1 MLNEKVLIVDD
12 DESVRW
18 VLKKSLEKDGIETA
32 LAKDGAE
39 ALERIKEGDTA
50 IMLMDIRMPGMG
62 GFEALE
68 KIREEGRGISVI
80 IMTAQATMQN
90 AIEAMRRGAF
100 DYITKPFDLD
110 EVNILVRK
118 AIEVRRLSLEVNA
131 LRAEVRE
138 KYEGGLVGNT
148 PAMQEI
154 YKTIGR
160 VAESDATVLVHG
172 ESGTGKELVARAIHY
187 HSKRAGRPFVA
198 VNSAAIPSELL
209 ESELFGHEKGA
220 FTGAVARKMG
230 KFEAAA
236 GGTLFLDEIG
246 DMNLPLQGK
255 LLRVLQEREFERV
268 GGTEPIKTDVRVIA
282 ATHQN
287 LEKAVREKRF
297 REDLFYRLN
306 VIQINI
312 PPLRKRKDDIT
323 PLAEYFMQKY
333 QPGPGKTKILTPG
346 AQDPPGLRLARQC
359 ARTRECHPACYHA
372 RPGDKIFPD
381 ALPPQIFKPGQGA
394 HLSFENLLEEKLADL
409 VERMGGLERGE
420 IYSMV
425 LQRVEKPLVTLVLKK
440 TDGNQVRA
448 AHLLGINRN
457 TLRKKIKELGIKGP
471 FNEGGEEG
479 RKRKSD
485 GLCCRSRFHHILG
498 WAMYFSPAFGFRAR

>member
-1 MLNEKVLIVDD
+1 MTNEKVLIVDD

-18 VLKKSLEKDGIETA
+18 VLKKSLEKDGIETI
-32 LAKDGAE
+32 LAKDGTE
-39 ALERIKEGDTA
+39 AFDRLKEGGVA
-50 IMLMDIRMPGMG
+50 IMLMDIRMPGMS
-62 GFEALE
+62 GFEVLD
-68 KIREEGRGISVI
+68 KIQVENRGISVI

-110 EVNILVRK
+110 EVNMLVRK
-118 AIEVRRLSLEVNA
+118 AIDVRRLSQEVTA

-148 PAMQEI
+148 AAMQEI

-160 VAESDATVLVHG
+160 VAESDATVLIHG

-209 ESELFGHEKGA
+209 ESELFGHEKGS
-220 FTGAVARKMG
+220 FTGAIGRKIG

-246 DMNLPLQGK
+246 DMDLPLQGK
-255 LLRVLQEREFERV
+255 LLRVLQEKEFERV
-268 GGTEPIKTDVRVIA
+268 GGTDSIKTDVRVLA
-282 ATHQN
+282 ATHHN
-287 LEKAVREKRF
+287 LEKMVREKLF

-312 PPLRKRKDDIT
+312 PPLRKRKDDII
-323 PLAEYFMQKY
+323 PLAEFFMQKY
-333 QPGPGKTKILTPG
+333 QASDSKKKILTPETLKVLR
-346 AQDPPGLRLARQC
+346 AYDWPGNV
-359 ARTRECHPACYHA
+359 RELENAVQRA
-372 RPGDKIFPD
+372 ITLSQGDKIFPD

-394 HLSFENLLEEKLADL
+394 HLSFESFLEEKLADL
-409 VERMGGLERGE
+409 VERMGGLERGD

-425 LQRVEKPLVTLVLKK
+425 LQRVEKPLITLVLKK
-440 TDGNQVRA
+440 TEGNQVRA

-471 FNEGGEEG
+471 FSNDENEETDEG
-479 RKRKSD
+479 D
-485 GLCCRSRFHHILG
+485 
-498 WAMYFSPAFGFRAR
+498 

>member
-1 MLNEKVLIVDD
+1 MTTERVLIVDD

-18 VLKKSLEKDGIETA
+18 VLKKSLEKEGIETT
-32 LAKDGAE
+32 LAKDAAE
-39 ALERIKEGDTA
+39 AFDLIHQGDIA
-50 IMLMDIRMPGMG
+50 IVLMDIRMPGMSG
-62 GFEALE
+62 LDALE
-68 KIREEGRGISVI
+68 KIQAEGRGISVI

-110 EVNILVRK
+110 EVNILVKK
-118 AIEVRRLSLEVNA
+118 AVEVRRLSLEVHA

-148 PAMQEI
+148 PIMQEI

-160 VAESDATVLVHG
+160 VAESDATVLIHG

-187 HSKRAGRPFVA
+187 HSRRAGRPFMA

-220 FTGAVARKMG
+220 FTGAVSRKIG

-255 LLRVLQEREFERV
+255 LLRVLQEKEFDRV

-312 PPLRKRKDDIT
+312 PPLRKRKDDIAQ
-323 PLAEYFMQKY
+323 LAEYFMQKY
-333 QPGPGKTKILTPG
+333 QPGSGVKAKVMTPETLKILRAYDWPG
-346 AQDPPGLRLARQC
+346 NV
-359 ARTRECHPACYHA
+359 RELENAIQRA
-372 RPGDKIFPD
+372 ITLSQGDKIFPD
-381 ALPPQIFKPGQGA
+381 ALPPQIFRPGHGVSI
-394 HLSFENLLEEKLADL
+394 SFENFLEEKLADL
-409 VERMGGLERGE
+409 VDRMGGLDRGD

-425 LQRVEKPLVTLVLKK
+425 LQRVEKPLITLVLRK

-448 AHLLGINRN
+448 ANLLGINRN
-457 TLRKKIKELGIKGP
+457 TLRKKIKELGIRGHYH
-471 FNEGGEEG
+471 ESEEEG
-479 RKRKSD
+479 D
-485 GLCCRSRFHHILG
+485 EDNE
-498 WAMYFSPAFGFRAR
+498 

>member
-1 MLNEKVLIVDD
+1 MMNEKVLIVDD

-18 VLKKSLEKDGIETA
+18 VLKKSLEKEGIETA
-32 LAKDGAE
+32 LAKDAAE
-39 ALERIKEGDTA
+39 ALDWLKEGGIA
-50 IMLMDIRMPGMG
+50 IALMDIRMPGMS
-62 GFEALE
+62 GFEALDRI
-68 KIREEGRGISVI
+68 KSEGTGTSVI

-118 AIEVRRLSLEVNA
+118 AIEVRRLSLEVNS

-148 PAMQEI
+148 PLMREI

-160 VAESDATVLVHG
+160 VAETDATVLIHG
-172 ESGTGKELVARAIHY
+172 ESGTGKELVARAIHF
-187 HSKRAGRPFVA
+187 HSKRAGRPFIA

-220 FTGAVARKMG
+220 FTGAIVRKIG

-255 LLRVLQEREFERV
+255 LLRVLQEKEFDRV
-268 GGTEPIKTDVRVIA
+268 GGTELIRTDVRVIA
-282 ATHQN
+282 ATHHN

-306 VIQINI
+306 VIQVNI
-312 PPLRKRKDDIT
+312 PPLRKRKDDI
-323 PLAEYFMQKY
+323 PLLSEFFMQKF
-333 QPGPGKTKILTPG
+333 QSHTGGKAKVLTPETLKILRAYDWPG
-346 AQDPPGLRLARQC
+346 NV
-359 ARTRECHPACYHA
+359 RELENAIQRA
-372 RPGDKIFPD
+372 ITLSQGDKIFPD
-381 ALPPQIFKPGQGA
+381 ALPPQIFRPGHGVTI
-394 HLSFENLLEEKLADL
+394 SFENFLEEKLADL
-409 VERMGGLERGE
+409 VDRMGGLEQGD
-420 IYSMV
+420 IYTMV
-425 LQRVEKPLVTLVLKK
+425 LHRVEKPLITLVLRK
-440 TDGNQVRA
+440 TEGNQVRA
-448 AHLLGINRN
+448 AGLLGINRN

-471 FNEGGEEG
+471 FTDNGQTDLDDGE
-479 RKRKSD
+479 
-485 GLCCRSRFHHILG
+485 
-498 WAMYFSPAFGFRAR
+498 

>member
-1 MLNEKVLIVDD
+1 MTTERILIVDD

-18 VLKKSLEKDGIETA
+18 VLKKSLEKEGIETV
-32 LAKDGAE
+32 LAKD
-39 ALERIKEGDTA
+39 ALEAFDRIQEGDIA
-50 IMLMDIRMPGMG
+50 IVLMDIRMPGMSG
-62 GFEALE
+62 LEALE
-68 KIREEGRGISVI
+68 KIQGEGRGISVI

-110 EVNILVRK
+110 EVNLLVKK
-118 AIEVRRLSLEVNA
+118 AMEVRRLSLEVST

-148 PAMQEI
+148 PSMQEI

-160 VAESDATVLVHG
+160 VAESDATVLIHG
-172 ESGTGKELVARAIHY
+172 ESGTGKELVARAIHF
-187 HSKRAGRPFVA
+187 HSKRAGRPFTA

-209 ESELFGHEKGA
+209 ESELFGHEKGS
-220 FTGAVARKMG
+220 FTGAISRKIG

-255 LLRVLQEREFERV
+255 MLRVLQEKEFDRL
-268 GGTEPIKTDVRVIA
+268 GGTEPIRTDVRVIA

-312 PPLRKRKDDIT
+312 PPLRKRKDDIAQ
-323 PLAEYFMQKY
+323 LAGFFMEKY
-333 QPGPGKTKILTPG
+333 QSGAGGKAKVITPETLKILRAYDWPG
-346 AQDPPGLRLARQC
+346 NV
-359 ARTRECHPACYHA
+359 RELENAIQRA
-372 RPGDKIFPD
+372 ITLSQGDKIFPD
-381 ALPPQIFKPGQGA
+381 ALPPQIFRPGHGVSI
-394 HLSFENLLEEKLADL
+394 SFENFLEEKLADL
-409 VERMGGLERGE
+409 VDRMGGLDRGD

-425 LQRVEKPLVTLVLKK
+425 LQRVEKPLITLVLKK

-448 AHLLGINRN
+448 ANLLGINRN
-457 TLRKKIKELGIKGP
+457 TLRKKIKELGIKGN
-471 FNEGGEEG
+471 FHESEEEG
-479 RKRKSD
+479 DENSE
-485 GLCCRSRFHHILG
+485 
-498 WAMYFSPAFGFRAR
+498 

>member
-1 MLNEKVLIVDD
+1 MTNEKVLIVDD

-18 VLKKSLEKDGIETA
+18 VLKKALEKDGIETA
-32 LAKDGAE
+32 LAKNATE
-39 ALERIKEGDTA
+39 ALERIGEGDIAVT
-50 IMLMDIRMPGMG
+50 LMDIRMPGMN
-62 GFEALE
+62 GFEALA
-68 KIREEGRGISVI
+68 KIQEDGKNISVV

-131 LRAEVRE
+131 LRAEVQE
-138 KYEGGLVGNT
+138 KYEGDLVGNT

-160 VAESDATVLVHG
+160 VSESDATILVHG

-187 HSKRAGRPFVA
+187 HSKRARRPFTA

-220 FTGAVARKMG
+220 FTGAVARKIG
-230 KFEAAA
+230 KFEATS

-246 DMNLPLQGK
+246 DMDLPLQGK

-287 LEKAVREKRF
+287 LDKALHEKRF
-297 REDLFYRLN
+297 REDLYYRLN

-312 PPLRKRKDDIT
+312 PPLRKRKDDIV
-323 PLAEYFMQKY
+323 PLVEYFMRKY
-333 QPGPGKTKILTPG
+333 QPNPGKVKILTPETLKILR
-346 AQDPPGLRLARQC
+346 AYDWPGNV
-359 ARTRECHPACYHA
+359 RELENAIQ
-372 RPGDKIFPD
+372 RSVTLSQGDKIFPD
-381 ALPPQIFKPGQGA
+381 ALPPQIFKPRYGVA
-394 HLSFENLLEEKLADL
+394 LTFENFLEEKLSDL
-409 VERMGGLERGE
+409 VDRMGGLDTGD
-420 IYSMV
+420 IYSLV
-425 LQRVEKPLVTLVLKK
+425 LQRVEKPLITLVLKK
-440 TDGNQVRA
+440 TGGNQVRA
-448 AHLLGINRN
+448 ARLLGINRN
-457 TLRKKIKELGIKGP
+457 TVRKKIRELGIKGL
-471 FNEGGEEG
+471 FHETLEQDEEEEG
-479 RKRKSD
+479 
-485 GLCCRSRFHHILG
+485 
-498 WAMYFSPAFGFRAR
+498 

>member
-1 MLNEKVLIVDD
+1 MSNEKVLIVDD

-18 VLKKSLEKDGIETA
+18 VLKKSLEKDGMETA
-32 LAKDGAE
+32 LAKNAAE
-39 ALERIKEGDTA
+39 ALERIGEGDIA
-50 IMLMDIRMPGMG
+50 VALMDIRMPGMS

-68 KIREEGRGISVI
+68 QIQTGGSAVSVI

-118 AIEVRRLSLEVNA
+118 AIDVRRLSLEVNV

-148 PAMQEI
+148 SAMQEI

-160 VAESDATVLVHG
+160 VAESDATVLIHG

-209 ESELFGHEKGA
+209 ESELFGHEKGS
-220 FTGAVARKMG
+220 FTGAVARKIG

-246 DMNLPLQGK
+246 DMTLPLQGK

-268 GGTEPIKTDVRVIA
+268 GGTEAIKTEVRVIA
-282 ATHQN
+282 ATHRN
-287 LEKAVREKRF
+287 LEKYVREKRF

-312 PPLRKRKDDIT
+312 PPLRKRKDDIP
-323 PLAEYFMQKY
+323 PLADFFMQKH
-333 QPGPGKTKILTPG
+333 QTAPGKARVLTPETLKVLR
-346 AQDPPGLRLARQC
+346 AYDWPGNV
-359 ARTRECHPACYHA
+359 RELENAIQRA
-372 RPGDKIFPD
+372 ITLSPGDKIFPD
-381 ALPPQIFKPGQGA
+381 ALPPQIFKPGHGVG
-394 HLSFENLLEEKLADL
+394 LSFENFLEEKLADL
-409 VERMGGLERGE
+409 VDRMGGLETGD
-420 IYSMV
+420 IHSLV
-425 LQRVEKPLVTLVLKK
+425 IQRVEKPLITLVLKK
-440 TDGNQVRA
+440 TEGNQVRA
-448 AHLLGINRN
+448 ANLLGINRN

-471 FNEGGEEG
+471 FGAAEDEGSEEEE
-479 RKRKSD
+479 
-485 GLCCRSRFHHILG
+485 
-498 WAMYFSPAFGFRAR
+498 

>member
-1 MLNEKVLIVDD
+1 MTNEKVLIVDD

-18 VLKKSLEKDGIETA
+18 VLKKSLEKEGIETYA
-32 LAKDGAE
+32 ARDAAE
-39 ALERIKEGDTA
+39 AFERLKENDIA
-50 IMLMDIRMPGMG
+50 IVLMDIRMPGMS
-62 GFEALE
+62 GFEALDKIQSE
-68 KIREEGRGISVI
+68 KRGASVI

-110 EVNILVRK
+110 EVNILIKK
-118 AIEVRRLSLEVNA
+118 AIEVRRLSQEVDT

-148 PAMQEI
+148 AAMQEI

-160 VAESDATVLVHG
+160 VAESDATVLING

-187 HSKRAGRPFVA
+187 HSKRAGRPFIA

-220 FTGAVARKMG
+220 FTGAVGRKIG

-255 LLRVLQEREFERV
+255 LLRVLQEKEFERV
-268 GGTEPIKTDVRVIA
+268 GGTEPIKADVRVLA

-312 PPLRKRKDDIT
+312 PPLRKRKDDIV
-323 PLAEYFMQKY
+323 PLAEFFMQKY
-333 QPGPGKTKILTPG
+333 QNGETKKKILTPETLK
-346 AQDPPGLRLARQC
+346 ALRAFDWPGNV
-359 ARTRECHPACYHA
+359 RELENAIQRA
-372 RPGDKIFPD
+372 ITLSQADKIFPD
-381 ALPPQIFKPGQGA
+381 ALPPQIFRPGKGA
-394 HLSFENLLEEKLADL
+394 HLSFENFIEEKLADL
-409 VERMGGLERGE
+409 VERMGGLERGD
-420 IYSMV
+420 IYSLV
-425 LQRVEKPLVTLVLKK
+425 LQRVEKPLITLVLKK
-440 TDGNQVRA
+440 TEGNQVRA

-457 TLRKKIKELGIKGP
+457 TLRKKIKELAIKGP
-471 FNEGGEEG
+471 FSGEEENG
-479 RKRKSD
+479 EES
-485 GLCCRSRFHHILG
+485 
-498 WAMYFSPAFGFRAR
+498 

>member
-1 MLNEKVLIVDD
+1 MINEKVVIVDD

-18 VLKKSLEKDGIETA
+18 VLKKSLEKEGIETA

-39 ALERIKEGDTA
+39 ALERIKEGDIA
-50 IMLMDIRMPGMG
+50 IMLMDIRMPGMS

-198 VNSAAIPSELL
+198 VNSAAIPS
-209 ESELFGHEKGA
+209 
-220 FTGAVARKMG
+220 
-230 KFEAAA
+230 
-236 GGTLFLDEIG
+236 
-246 DMNLPLQGK
+246 
-255 LLRVLQEREFERV
+255 
-268 GGTEPIKTDVRVIA
+268 
-282 ATHQN
+282 
-287 LEKAVREKRF
+287 
-297 REDLFYRLN
+297 
-306 VIQINI
+306 
-312 PPLRKRKDDIT
+312 
-323 PLAEYFMQKY
+323 
-333 QPGPGKTKILTPG
+333 
-346 AQDPPGLRLARQC
+346 
-359 ARTRECHPACYHA
+359 
-372 RPGDKIFPD
+372 
-381 ALPPQIFKPGQGA
+381 
-394 HLSFENLLEEKLADL
+394 
-409 VERMGGLERGE
+409 
-420 IYSMV
+420 
-425 LQRVEKPLVTLVLKK
+425 
-440 TDGNQVRA
+440 
-448 AHLLGINRN
+448 
-457 TLRKKIKELGIKGP
+457 
-471 FNEGGEEG
+471 
-479 RKRKSD
+479 
-485 GLCCRSRFHHILG
+485 
-498 WAMYFSPAFGFRAR
+498 

>member
-1 MLNEKVLIVDD
+1 MTTERILIVDD

-18 VLKKSLEKDGIETA
+18 VLKKSLEKEGIETV
-32 LAKDGAE
+32 LAKDAAE
-39 ALERIKEGDTA
+39 AFDRIQEGDIA
-50 IMLMDIRMPGMG
+50 IVLMDIRMPGMSG
-62 GFEALE
+62 LEALE
-68 KIREEGRGISVI
+68 KIQAEGRGISVI

-110 EVNILVRK
+110 EVNILVKK
-118 AIEVRRLSLEVNA
+118 AMEVRRLSLEVSA

-148 PAMQEI
+148 PLMQEI

-160 VAESDATVLVHG
+160 VAESDATVLIHG

-187 HSKRAGRPFVA
+187 HSKRAGRPFTA

-209 ESELFGHEKGA
+209 ESELFGHEKGS
-220 FTGAVARKMG
+220 FTGAISRKIG

-236 GGTLFLDEIG
+236 GGTVFLDEIG

-255 LLRVLQEREFERV
+255 MLRVLQEKEFDRV
-268 GGTEPIKTDVRVIA
+268 GGTEPIRTDVRVIA

-312 PPLRKRKDDIT
+312 PPLRKRKDDIAQ
-323 PLAEYFMQKY
+323 LAGFFMEKY
-333 QPGPGKTKILTPG
+333 QSGAGVKAKIITPETLKILRAYDWPG
-346 AQDPPGLRLARQC
+346 NV
-359 ARTRECHPACYHA
+359 RELENAIQRA
-372 RPGDKIFPD
+372 ITLSQGDKIFPD
-381 ALPPQIFKPGQGA
+381 ALPPQIFRPGHGVSI
-394 HLSFENLLEEKLADL
+394 SFENFLEEKLADL
-409 VERMGGLERGE
+409 VDRMGGLDRGD

-425 LQRVEKPLVTLVLKK
+425 LQRVEKPLITLVLKK

-448 AHLLGINRN
+448 ANLLGINRN
-457 TLRKKIKELGIKGP
+457 TLRKKIKELGIRGHYHESEDEP
-471 FNEGGEEG
+471 EEE
-479 RKRKSD
+479 
-485 GLCCRSRFHHILG
+485 
-498 WAMYFSPAFGFRAR
+498 

>member
-1 MLNEKVLIVDD
+1 MTNERVLIVDD

-18 VLKKSLEKDGIETA
+18 VLKKSLEKDGIRTV
-32 LAKDGAE
+32 LAKDAAE
-39 ALERIKEGDTA
+39 GFARLQDGD
-50 IMLMDIRMPGMG
+50 ISVVLMDIRMPGMG
-62 GFEALE
+62 GLEALE
-68 KIREEGRGISVI
+68 KIRTEGRPVSVI

-90 AIEAMRRGAF
+90 AIEAMRHGAF

-118 AIEVRRLSLEVNA
+118 AIEVRRLSEEVNA

-148 PAMQEI
+148 AAMREI

-160 VAESDATVLVHG
+160 VAESDATVLING

-187 HSKRAGRPFVA
+187 HSRRAGRPFVA

-209 ESELFGHEKGA
+209 ESELFGHEKGS
-220 FTGAVARKMG
+220 FTGAIGRKIG

-246 DMNLPLQGK
+246 DMDLPLQGK

-268 GGTEPIKTDVRVIA
+268 GGTEPIKTDVRVLA

-287 LEKAVREKRF
+287 LEKAVRDKRF

-312 PPLRKRKDDIT
+312 PPLRKRKDDIV
-323 PLAEYFMQKY
+323 PLAEFFMQKF
-333 QPGPGKTKILTPG
+333 QAGDAKKKTLTPETLKILRAYDWPG
-346 AQDPPGLRLARQC
+346 NV
-359 ARTRECHPACYHA
+359 RELENAVQRA
-372 RPGDKIFPD
+372 ITLSQGDKIFPD
-381 ALPPQIFKPGQGA
+381 ALPPQIFKPGHGA
-394 HLSFENLLEEKLADL
+394 NLSFENFLEEKLADL
-409 VERMGGLERGE
+409 VDRMGGLESGD
-420 IYSMV
+420 IYSLV
-425 LQRVEKPLVTLVLKK
+425 LQRVEKPLITLVLKK
-440 TDGNQVRA
+440 TEGNQVRA
-448 AHLLGINRN
+448 ASLLGINRN

-471 FNEGGEEG
+471 FGAEEEEG
-479 RKRKSD
+479 MEES
-485 GLCCRSRFHHILG
+485 
-498 WAMYFSPAFGFRAR
+498 

>member
-1 MLNEKVLIVDD
+1 MNERILIVDD

-18 VLKKSLEKDGIETA
+18 VLKKALEKDGLEA
-32 LAKDGAE
+32 VLANDAAE
-39 ALERIKEGDTA
+39 AFLRLQDGDIA
-50 IMLMDIRMPGMG
+50 VVLMDIRMPGMSG
-62 GFEALE
+62 LDALE
-68 KIREEGRGISVI
+68 KVRKEGRNVSVI

-90 AIEAMRRGAF
+90 AIEAMRRGAY

-110 EVNILVRK
+110 EVTILVKK
-118 AIEVRRLSLEVNA
+118 ALDVRHLSQEVDT

-138 KYEGGLVGNT
+138 KYEEGLVGGT
-148 PAMQEI
+148 SAMQEI

-160 VAESDATVLVHG
+160 VAESDATVLIHG

-246 DMNLPLQGK
+246 DMSLSLQGK

-268 GGTEPIKTDVRVIA
+268 GGTEPIRTDVRVIA
-282 ATHQN
+282 ATHHT
-287 LEKAVREKRF
+287 LEKMVRENRF

-312 PPLRKRKDDIT
+312 PPLRKRKDDII
-323 PLAEYFMQKY
+323 PLAEHFLRKY
-333 QPGPGKTKILTPG
+333 QDGRGAAKKVFTPETLKALRAYDWPGNVRELENAVQRAVTL
-346 AQDPPGLRLARQC
+346 AQ
-359 ARTRECHPACYHA
+359 
-372 RPGDKIFPD
+372 GDKIFPD
-381 ALPPQIFKPGQGA
+381 ALPPQIFRPG
-394 HLSFENLLEEKLADL
+394 
-409 VERMGGLERGE
+409 
-420 IYSMV
+420 
-425 LQRVEKPLVTLVLKK
+425 
-440 TDGNQVRA
+440 
-448 AHLLGINRN
+448 
-457 TLRKKIKELGIKGP
+457 
-471 FNEGGEEG
+471 
-479 RKRKSD
+479 
-485 GLCCRSRFHHILG
+485 
-498 WAMYFSPAFGFRAR
+498 

>member
-1 MLNEKVLIVDD
+1 MTERVLIVDD

-18 VLKKSLEKDGIETA
+18 VLKKALEKEGIQTV
-32 LAKDGAE
+32 LAKDAHEGFR
-39 ALERIKEGDTA
+39 ALDHDRIDLV
-50 IMLMDIRMPGMG
+50 LMDIRMPGMSG
-62 GFEALE
+62 LDALDRL
-68 KIREEGRGISVI
+68 KQEGKDVAVV

-90 AIEAMRRGAF
+90 AIEAMRRGAY
-100 DYITKPFDLD
+100 DYITKPFDLN
-110 EVNILVRK
+110 EVGLLVKK
-118 AIEVRRLSLEVNA
+118 ALEVRRLSQEVDT

-138 KYEGGLVGNT
+138 KYEGGLVGHT

-160 VAESDATVLVHG
+160 VAESDATVLIHG

-220 FTGAVARKMG
+220 FTGAVARKIG

-246 DMNLPLQGK
+246 DMSMSLQGK

-268 GGTEPIKTDVRVIA
+268 GGTDPIRTDVRVIA
-282 ATHQN
+282 ATHHN
-287 LEKAVREKRF
+287 LEKMVRENRF

-312 PPLRKRKDDIT
+312 PPLRKRKEDIL
-323 PLAEYFMQKY
+323 PLAEHFLLKHQSGMGGMKKAFTSETIKVLRAYDW
-333 QPGPGKTKILTPG
+333 PGNVRELENAVQRAVTL
-346 AQDPPGLRLARQC
+346 AQ
-359 ARTRECHPACYHA
+359 
-372 RPGDKIFPD
+372 GDKIFPD
-381 ALPPQIFKPGQGA
+381 ALPQQLFKPGQGITI
-394 HLSFENLLEEKLADL
+394 SFENFLEEKLSDL
-409 VERMGGLERGE
+409 VERLGGLERGD
-420 IYSMV
+420 IYDLVM
-425 LQRVEKPLVTLVLKK
+425 QRVEKPLIALVLRK

-448 AHLLGINRN
+448 ANLLGINRN
-457 TLRKKIKELGIKGP
+457 TLRKKIKELGIRGP
-471 FNEGGEEG
+471 FGQEEAAEENG
-479 RKRKSD
+479 
-485 GLCCRSRFHHILG
+485 
-498 WAMYFSPAFGFRAR
+498 

>member
-1 MLNEKVLIVDD
+1 
-12 DESVRW
+12 
-18 VLKKSLEKDGIETA
+18 
-32 LAKDGAE
+32 
-39 ALERIKEGDTA
+39 
-50 IMLMDIRMPGMG
+50 MDIRMPGMS
-62 GFEALE
+62 GFEALDR
-68 KIREEGRGISVI
+68 IQAEGPGPSVI

-118 AIEVRRLSLEVNA
+118 AIDVRRLSQEVHT
-131 LRAEVRE
+131 LRAEVRQ

-148 PAMQEI
+148 PVMREI

-160 VAESDATVLVHG
+160 VAESDATVLIHG
-172 ESGTGKELVARAIHY
+172 ESGTGKELVARAVHF

-220 FTGAVARKMG
+220 FTGAVARKLG

-246 DMNLPLQGK
+246 DMNLALQGK

-282 ATHQN
+282 ATHHN

-312 PPLRKRKDDIT
+312 PPLRKRKDDI
-323 PLAEYFMQKY
+323 PQLAEYFMHKY
-333 QPGPGKTKILTPG
+333 QSHAGGKAKALTPETLKILRAYDWPG
-346 AQDPPGLRLARQC
+346 NV
-359 ARTRECHPACYHA
+359 RELENAIQRA
-372 RPGDKIFPD
+372 ITLSQGDKIFPD
-381 ALPPQIFKPGQGA
+381 ALPPQIFRPGHGVTI
-394 HLSFENLLEEKLADL
+394 SFENFLEEKLADL
-409 VERMGGLERGE
+409 VDRMGGLEQGD

-425 LQRVEKPLVTLVLKK
+425 LHRVEKPLITLVLKK

-448 AHLLGINRN
+448 AGLLGINRN
-457 TLRKKIKELGIKGP
+457 TLRKKLKEHGIDP
-471 FNEGGEEG
+471 GEV
-479 RKRKSD
+479 
-485 GLCCRSRFHHILG
+485 
-498 WAMYFSPAFGFRAR
+498 

>member
-1 MLNEKVLIVDD
+1 MNTERVLIVDD

-18 VLKKSLEKDGIETA
+18 VLKKALEKDGLTTV
-32 LAKDGAE
+32 LAKDAAE
-39 ALERIKEGDTA
+39 AFTRLQDGDIA
-50 IMLMDIRMPGMG
+50 VVLMDIRMPGMSG
-62 GFEALE
+62 LDALE
-68 KIREEGRGISVI
+68 RVRNEGRNVSVI
-80 IMTAQATMQN
+80 IMTAQSTMQN
-90 AIEAMRRGAF
+90 AIEAMRRGAY

-110 EVNILVRK
+110 EVSILVRK
-118 AIEVRRLSLEVNA
+118 ALEVRHLNQEVDT

-148 PAMQEI
+148 PAMREI

-187 HSKRAGRPFVA
+187 HSKRAGRPFVP

-220 FTGAVARKMG
+220 FTGAVSRKLG

-236 GGTLFLDEIG
+236 GGTVFLDEIG
-246 DMNLPLQGK
+246 DMSLALQGK
-255 LLRVLQEREFERV
+255 LLRVLQEKEFERV
-268 GGTEPIKTDVRVIA
+268 GGTEPIRTDVRVIA
-282 ATHQN
+282 ATHHN
-287 LEKAVREKRF
+287 LEKMVRENRF

-312 PPLRKRKDDIT
+312 PPLRKRKDDVLA
-323 PLAEYFMQKY
+323 LAEFFMQKY
-333 QPGPGKTKILTPG
+333 QGSDAKKKILTPETLKILR
-346 AQDPPGLRLARQC
+346 AYDWPGNV
-359 ARTRECHPACYHA
+359 RELENAVQRA
-372 RPGDKIFPD
+372 ITLSQGDKIFPD

-394 HLSFENLLEEKLADL
+394 HLSFENFLEEKLADL
-409 VERMGGLERGE
+409 VERMGGLDRGD
-420 IYSMV
+420 IYSLV
-425 LQRVEKPLVTLVLKK
+425 LHRVEKPLITLVLIK
-440 TDGNQVRA
+440 TEGNQVRA

-471 FNEGGEEG
+471 FSGEEEEG
-479 RKRKSD
+479 
-485 GLCCRSRFHHILG
+485 
-498 WAMYFSPAFGFRAR
+498 PAGEE

>member
-1 MLNEKVLIVDD
+1 MTNEKVLIVDD

-18 VLKKSLEKDGIETA
+18 VLKKALEKDGIETA
-32 LAKDGAE
+32 LAKNATE
-39 ALERIKEGDTA
+39 ALERIGEGDIAVT
-50 IMLMDIRMPGMG
+50 LMDIRMPGMN
-62 GFEALE
+62 GFEALA
-68 KIREEGRGISVI
+68 KIQEDGKNISVV

-131 LRAEVRE
+131 LRAEVQE
-138 KYEGGLVGNT
+138 KYEGDLVGNT

-160 VAESDATVLVHG
+160 VSESDATILVHG

-187 HSKRAGRPFVA
+187 HSKRARRPFTA

-220 FTGAVARKMG
+220 FTGAVARKIG
-230 KFEAAA
+230 KFEATS

-246 DMNLPLQGK
+246 DMDLPLQGK

-287 LEKAVREKRF
+287 LDKALHEKRF
-297 REDLFYRLN
+297 REDLYYRLN

-312 PPLRKRKDDIT
+312 PPLRKRKDDIV
-323 PLAEYFMQKY
+323 PLVEYFMRKY
-333 QPGPGKTKILTPG
+333 QPNPGKVKILTPETLKILR
-346 AQDPPGLRLARQC
+346 AYDWPGNV
-359 ARTRECHPACYHA
+359 RELENAIQ
-372 RPGDKIFPD
+372 RSVTLSQGDKIFPD
-381 ALPPQIFKPGQGA
+381 ALPPQIFKPSYGVA
-394 HLSFENLLEEKLADL
+394 LTFENFLEEKLSDL
-409 VERMGGLERGE
+409 VDRMGGLETGD
-420 IYSMV
+420 IYSLV
-425 LQRVEKPLVTLVLKK
+425 LQRVEKPLITLVLKK
-440 TDGNQVRA
+440 TGGNQVRA
-448 AHLLGINRN
+448 ARLLGINRN
-457 TLRKKIKELGIKGP
+457 TVRKKIRELGIKGL
-471 FNEGGEEG
+471 FHETLEQDEEEEG
-479 RKRKSD
+479 
-485 GLCCRSRFHHILG
+485 
-498 WAMYFSPAFGFRAR
+498 

>member
-1 MLNEKVLIVDD
+1 
-12 DESVRW
+12 
-18 VLKKSLEKDGIETA
+18 
-32 LAKDGAE
+32 
-39 ALERIKEGDTA
+39 
-50 IMLMDIRMPGMG
+50 MDIRMPGMS

-68 KIREEGRGISVI
+68 KIQAENSGVSVI

-118 AIEVRRLSLEVNA
+118 AIDVRRLSLEVNA

-160 VAESDATVLVHG
+160 VAESDATVLIHG

-187 HSKRAGRPFVA
+187 HSKRAGRPFIA

-209 ESELFGHEKGA
+209 ESELFGHEKGS
-220 FTGAVARKMG
+220 FTGAVARKIG

-282 ATHQN
+282 ATHRN

-312 PPLRKRKDDIT
+312 PPLRKRKDDIP
-323 PLAEYFMQKY
+323 PLAEFFMQKH
-333 QPGPGKTKILTPG
+333 QVTAGQGRRSLTPETLKILRAYDWPG
-346 AQDPPGLRLARQC
+346 NV
-359 ARTRECHPACYHA
+359 RELENAIQRA
-372 RPGDKIFPD
+372 ITLSQGDKIFPD
-381 ALPPQIFKPGQGA
+381 ALPPQIFKPGHGVA
-394 HLSFENLLEEKLADL
+394 LSFENFLEEKLADL
-409 VERMGGLERGE
+409 VDRMGGLEAGD
-420 IYSMV
+420 IHSMV
-425 LQRVEKPLVTLVLKK
+425 IQRVEKPLITLVLKK
-440 TDGNQVRA
+440 TEGNQVRA
-448 AHLLGINRN
+448 ANLLGINRN

-471 FNEGGEEG
+471 FDINGHAEEDEEEDE
-479 RKRKSD
+479 S
-485 GLCCRSRFHHILG
+485 
-498 WAMYFSPAFGFRAR
+498 

>member
-1 MLNEKVLIVDD
+1 MGMVMTNEKVLIVDD

-18 VLKKSLEKDGIETA
+18 VLKKSLEKEGMTA
-32 LAKDGAE
+32 VLAQDAAE
-39 ALERIKEGDTA
+39 AFERLNEGGIA
-50 IMLMDIRMPGMG
+50 IVLMDIRMPGMS
-62 GFEALE
+62 GFEALD
-68 KIREEGRGISVI
+68 KIQKDGRGVSVI

-110 EVNILVRK
+110 EVNLLVQK
-118 AIEVRRLSLEVNA
+118 AIDVRRLSQEVTA

-160 VAESDATVLVHG
+160 VAESDATVLIHG

-220 FTGAVARKMG
+220 FTGAVNRKIG

-236 GGTLFLDEIG
+236 GGTMFLDEIG
-246 DMNLPLQGK
+246 DMSLPLQGK

-268 GGTEPIKTDVRVIA
+268 GGTESIRTDVRVIA

-306 VIQINI
+306 VIQLNI
-312 PPLRKRKDDIT
+312 PPLRKRKDDIP
-323 PLAEYFMQKY
+323 PLAEYFMQKHQTGHGQAQGAY
-333 QPGPGKTKILTPG
+333 SGD
-346 AQDPPGLRLARQC
+346 AQDPPGL
-359 ARTRECHPACYHA
+359 
-372 RPGDKIFPD
+372 
-381 ALPPQIFKPGQGA
+381 
-394 HLSFENLLEEKLADL
+394 
-409 VERMGGLERGE
+409 
-420 IYSMV
+420 
-425 LQRVEKPLVTLVLKK
+425 
-440 TDGNQVRA
+440 
-448 AHLLGINRN
+448 
-457 TLRKKIKELGIKGP
+457 
-471 FNEGGEEG
+471 
-479 RKRKSD
+479 
-485 GLCCRSRFHHILG
+485 
-498 WAMYFSPAFGFRAR
+498 

>member
-1 MLNEKVLIVDD
+1 MATERVLIVDD

-18 VLKKSLEKDGIETA
+18 VLKKALEKEGVETA
-32 LAKDGAE
+32 LARNASEG
-39 ALERIKEGDTA
+39 LERIKEGDIA
-50 IMLMDIRMPGMG
+50 IVLMDIRMPGISG
-62 GFEALE
+62 LEALE
-68 KIREEGRGISVI
+68 KIQADGHGISVI

-110 EVNILVRK
+110 EVNLLVKK
-118 AIEVRRLSLEVNA
+118 AIEVRRLSQEVTA

-148 PAMQEI
+148 PAMREI

-160 VAESDATVLVHG
+160 VAESDATVLIHG

-220 FTGAVARKMG
+220 FTGAIGRKIG

-236 GGTLFLDEIG
+236 NGTVFLDEIG
-246 DMNLPLQGK
+246 DMSLPLQGK
-255 LLRVLQEREFERV
+255 LLRVLQEREFERL
-268 GGTEPIKTDVRVIA
+268 GGTEPVKTDARVLA

-306 VIQINI
+306 VIQINL
-312 PPLRKRKDDIT
+312 PPLRKRKDDIV
-323 PLAEYFMQKY
+323 PLAEFFMRKY
-333 QPGPGKTKILTPG
+333 PAGETKKKLLTPETLKVLR
-346 AQDPPGLRLARQC
+346 AYDWPGNV
-359 ARTRECHPACYHA
+359 RELENAIQRA
-372 RPGDKIFPD
+372 VTLSQGDKIFPD
-381 ALPPQIFKPGQGA
+381 ALPPRIFKPGHGA
-394 HLSFENLLEEKLADL
+394 HLSFENFLEEKLAEL
-409 VERMGGLERGE
+409 VERMGGLDRGDL
-420 IYSMV
+420 YSMV
-425 LQRVEKPLVTLVLKK
+425 LQRVEKPLITLVLKK
-440 TDGNQVRA
+440 TEGNQVRA
-448 AHLLGINRN
+448 ASLLGINRN
-457 TLRKKIKELGIKGP
+457 TLRKKIKELGIKGSV
-471 FNEGGEEG
+471 EDRDEHAEE
-479 RKRKSD
+479 
-485 GLCCRSRFHHILG
+485 
-498 WAMYFSPAFGFRAR
+498 